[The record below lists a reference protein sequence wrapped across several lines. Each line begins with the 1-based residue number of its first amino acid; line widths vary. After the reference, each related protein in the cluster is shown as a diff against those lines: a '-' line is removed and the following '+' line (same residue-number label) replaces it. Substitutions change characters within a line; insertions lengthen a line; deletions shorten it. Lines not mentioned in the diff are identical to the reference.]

1 MQIIWLLFFNLDKLP
16 SPSNLS
22 SYRTQGQQPLTA
34 TNLANQLCRPLA
46 LDRVQGRHPNA
57 KALLVPGSFLP
68 QLFPKTMKL
77 PQLCNVSSTCDIVAA
92 SRHLWLPNALMLKN
106 QGSPLAMVRQASTTR
121 EMQLDAWELRS
132 RVYLPHQTCIR
143 KKKKSRPPSAQLSVT
158 NTGASSVLVN
168 KHNIHP
174 YNILMVSNI
183 NHMLLSLVHKQTN
196 TKPTGKQ
203 RGFYKYHST
212 NQLVFVDNYEIY

>member
-1 MQIIWLLFFNLDKLP
+1 
-16 SPSNLS
+16 
-22 SYRTQGQQPLTA
+22 
-34 TNLANQLCRPLA
+34 
-46 LDRVQGRHPNA
+46 
-57 KALLVPGSFLP
+57 
-68 QLFPKTMKL
+68 
-77 PQLCNVSSTCDIVAA
+77 
-92 SRHLWLPNALMLKN
+92 
-106 QGSPLAMVRQASTTR
+106 MVRQASTTR

-212 NQLVFVDNYEIY
+212 N

>member
-1 MQIIWLLFFNLDKLP
+1 MLCLFFLKLFIFRYVLVIVEMIWKYHEYLNLAINVDYMAVIFNLDKLP

-34 TNLANQLCRPLA
+34 TNPANQLCRPPA

-92 SRHLWLPNALMLKN
+92 SRHLWSPNALMLKN
-106 QGSPLAMVRQASTTR
+106 
-121 EMQLDAWELRS
+121 
-132 RVYLPHQTCIR
+132 
-143 KKKKSRPPSAQLSVT
+143 
-158 NTGASSVLVN
+158 
-168 KHNIHP
+168 
-174 YNILMVSNI
+174 
-183 NHMLLSLVHKQTN
+183 
-196 TKPTGKQ
+196 
-203 RGFYKYHST
+203 
-212 NQLVFVDNYEIY
+212 